1 MAKISSEQYFSLCTG
16 VLVKDIKELALTL
29 DYLSDEEFNHHVN
42 EDKNDFSAWVSEV
55 FGRNELAEEISK
67 TTDRKEIQLALLKN
81 LVK

>member
-42 EDKNDFSAWVSEV
+42 DEKNDFSTWVSEV
-55 FGRNELAEEISK
+55 FGKKDLAEEISQ
-67 TTDRKEIQLALLKN
+67 TTDRKDIQLALLKN

>member
-42 EDKNDFSAWVSEV
+42 DEKNDFSTWVSEV
-55 FGRNELAEEISK
+55 FGRKDLAEEISR